1 MGHLAVSGSRP
12 DESSWQK
19 AGEEQGDAADAHQNS
34 KSSRPEP
41 PSGSDPHPRRERSEV
56 PTWSIRAREGFSWI
70 IRLRRKCTAFADSC
84 TCFSLISLLAL
95 TALKHLGWPEMMPFK
110 IRSLYSVCKWVG
122 RSLVELPCM
131 INYPKTAINI
141 FSPLFRGSCKKK
153 KKRPQWPWW
162 QSKHLAGGVVTNHS
176 DITKGWFP
184 VCFRTDFLDKQEKE
198 QNSFPFFSFLLF

>member
-153 KKRPQWPWW
+153 KKT
-162 QSKHLAGGVVTNHS
+162 SVALMA
-176 DITKGWFP
+176 
-184 VCFRTDFLDKQEKE
+184 E
-198 QNSFPFFSFLLF
+198 QTPGRGCCHKP